1 MQDFP
6 LFSYRIGNSFVHK
19 IPALIKVFFLLLFPI
34 TIFLTPLYITCS
46 LSLIC
51 IVVARCIGFTFKEQ
65 FRDIL
70 PIIAYCFFLFIVWIT
85 NVLFSDNKNSKDL
98 FTLGFKLI
106 ASMQWT
112 AIFFKTTTSI
122 QLQNALECVLP
133 KSVAQLFSLFLNF
146 IPMLF
151 SVWHKL
157 NTSWKARGG
166 KNGITKILTLL
177 PIFISLSLHKAY
189 NMNLTLE
196 NRS

>member
-1 MQDFP
+1 MTDSP
-6 LFSYRIGNSFVHK
+6 LFSYRIGNSFIHK
-19 IPALIKVFFLLLFPI
+19 IPALMKVFFLLLFPI
-34 TIFLTPLYITCS
+34 TIFLSPVYIACS
-46 LSLIC
+46 LSVIC
-51 IVVARCIGFTFKEQ
+51 IVLARCIGFTFKEQ
-65 FRDIL
+65 VRDIL
-70 PIIAYCFFLFIVWIT
+70 PIITYCLFLSIVWIT
-85 NVLFSDNKNSKDL
+85 NILFSNDQKSEDL
-98 FTLGFKLI
+98 FTLCFKLI

-122 QLQNALECVLP
+122 QLQNALECILP

-157 NTSWKARGG
+157 NMSWKARGG
-166 KNGITKILTLL
+166 KNGVSKIITLL
-177 PIFISLSLHKAY
+177 PIFISLCFHKAY